1 MRNHPSEQELA
12 NEIAAVRFALI
23 DLGMY
28 LDTHPEC
35 EAALRLFAEYNRK
48 YGELSALYASHFGPL
63 RMTDVCGGRGWT
75 WGNDNF
81 AGRGG
86 C

>member
-1 MRNHPSEQELA
+1 MRNHPSERELA
-12 NEIAAVRFALI
+12 NEIAAVRFTLI

-48 YGELSALYASHFGPL
+48 YGELSATYASLFGPL
-63 RMTDVCGGRGWT
+63 RMTDVCGNRGWS
-75 WGNDNF
+75 WGTDEF

>member
-1 MRNHPSEQELA
+1 MRNQVNERELA
-12 NEIAAVRFALI
+12 NEIAAVRFAMI

-35 EAALRLFAEYNRK
+35 EGALRLYAEYNRK
-48 YGELSALYASHFGPL
+48 YGDLCAAYVSHFGPL
-63 RMTDVCGGRGWT
+63 RMGDVCGGHGWT
-75 WGNDNF
+75 WGVDDF
-81 AGRGG
+81 APRGG

>member
-1 MRNHPSEQELA
+1 MRNQPSEGELA

-35 EAALRLFAEYNRK
+35 EEALRLFSEYNRK
-48 YGELSALYASHFGPL
+48 YGELCSTYASLFSPL
-63 RMTDVCGGRGWT
+63 RMTDVCGRRGWS
-75 WGNDNF
+75 WGGDSF
-81 AGRGG
+81 AGEGG
-86 C
+86 H